1 MTLENIFEIILGIV
15 VLAFIC
21 VVIFGNKKT
30 KAKKQTDS
38 DIDEYINSEGEVI
51 TTHAEVIDLSCGT
64 KVVGSKSLTATEW
77 YVVTFKKDNGEI
89 FELSVDSEMYEG
101 FDVGMSGEVTTVNGQ
116 LNSFILD

>member
-15 VLAFIC
+15 VLAFIG
-21 VVIFGNKKT
+21 VVIFGNKRT

-38 DIDEYINSEGEVI
+38 EIDEYINSEGEVI

-101 FDVGMSGEVTTVNGQ
+101 FEVGMSGEVTTVNGQ